1 MINIVEVLSGVATKT
16 YKFFVPSMSASST
29 AINNSVLIE
38 FTRQSGQS
46 VTAVTNGLG
55 QCVGYTATNVALAS
69 NAESAAVGTVI
80 DFASRQVVVTEEL
93 LATTPVVGTGS
104 AAAGATVTE
113 VAATGTSTAMVASTV
128 ASVGA
133 CVLAAVGGYA
143 LGKTVG
149 EYLAEKYPEFWVD
162 TCGKALYE
170 AGCTLASGV
179 NSVITYINPD
189 GQTLVPSKTSR
200 IIQEELGKIGALA
213 TQSGDTRGWNE
224 FTATMEFDHYGDPKQ
239 HCNIIYTVECI
250 STKFALNLDYSG
262 GSADE
267 ISYLNIRTMFPFGD
281 HLPDNGIK
289 IKSEGWD
296 GNGIKYLDTT
306 KFKDSC
312 LLFVGVSHGGSEAYQ
327 NCSYTCSLPLFT
339 PLQAAI
345 DFTNNIEVPSINYV
359 YVPTGYYDPP
369 KINPTVSPEPVT
381 IPQPKIK
388 PENAPDD
395 DEDGK
400 AIPVP
405 SPQEV
410 PSIVPNE
417 VFDPKVNPVNILE
430 PVVIN
435 PNPYPLPQ
443 PNLHVPELPEV
454 PPKEPNPPKPVV
466 IPNMVASALSR
477 VYNPTQ
483 AELDALGEYMWSSS
497 RVDDLLKLFQ
507 NPADGIVS
515 LHAIYG
521 TPSIGTEY
529 EIKLGYLS
537 TGVSAP
543 VVTSQFVVINCG
555 EITINEQYK
564 NATDYAPYTTIQIY
578 LPFIGIQ
585 TLNPFDIVG
594 SNIKCTYKID
604 VYTGACIAQ
613 LNVERAGLNGVIY
626 EFAGNC
632 GYQIPLTSG
641 NYMQAITNVIGGTIG
656 GALIGSGAGAA
667 LGAGRALLH
676 SNVDVSRSGNL
687 SANAGILG
695 TREPYFIITRSIP
708 RDALNYSKYYGYPA
722 NKTIYLS
729 DCTGFTRVKDIIL
742 HTSGTQE
749 ERDEIMTLLKHGI
762 YI

>member
-1 MINIVEVLSGVATKT
+1 MTHIVEFLSGLTTKT
-16 YKFFVPSMSASST
+16 YKFFAPSMSATST
-29 AINNSVLIE
+29 VINNTALIE

-69 NAESAAVGTVI
+69 NAKSTAIGTVI
-80 DFASRQVVVTEEL
+80 DFTSRQVVVTPEL
-93 LATTPVVGTGS
+93 LATTPVVGTGTV
-104 AAAGATVTE
+104 AAGTTVTE
-113 VAATGTSTAMVASTV
+113 VAATSTTTAMVGTTV

-133 CVLAAVGGYA
+133 CVLAAIGGYA
-143 LGKTVG
+143 IGKTVG

-162 TCGKALYE
+162 TCGKALYD

-179 NSVITYINPD
+179 NSVITYISPD
-189 GQTLVPSKTSR
+189 GQTLVPKKTSE
-200 IIQEELGKIGALA
+200 IIQSELRKIGALA
-213 TQSGDTRGWNE
+213 SQSGDVRGWNE
-224 FTATMEFDHYGDPKQ
+224 FTATWEYGSYDDPEGSRVFL
-239 HCNIIYTVECI
+239 YTVECP

-262 GSADE
+262 GSAD
-267 ISYLNIRTMFPFGD
+267 ITSYLKIRTLFPSGD
-281 HLPDNGIK
+281 FSPKKDIK
-289 IKSEGWD
+289 IRTEIWD
-296 GNGIKYLDTT
+296 GTGLKLSDTT
-306 KFKDSC
+306 TFNNRC
-312 LLFVGVSHGGSEAYQ
+312 NIFVGASHESSTAYQ
-327 NCSYTCSLPLFT
+327 NSKYSCSLPLFS
-339 PLQAAI
+339 PAQAAI

-359 YVPTGYYDPP
+359 YVPTGYYNPPIIDPA
-369 KINPTVSPEPVT
+369 VSPEPIS

-395 DEDGK
+395 DEDDK
-400 AIPVP
+400 VIPVP
-405 SPQEV
+405 TPQEV

-417 VFDPKVNPVNILE
+417 IFDPQVNPVNIIE

-435 PNPYPLPQ
+435 PNPYPTPQ
-443 PNLHVPELPEV
+443 PPLHVPEPAETPPRTPE
-454 PPKEPNPPKPVV
+454 PPKPIV

-477 VYNPTQ
+477 VFNPNQ
-483 AELDALGEYMWSSS
+483 AQLDALGEYMWSSS
-497 RVDDLLKLFQ
+497 RLEDLLKLFQ
-507 NPADGIVS
+507 SPADGIIS

-521 TPSIGTEY
+521 TPSIGNEN

-543 VVTSQFVVINCG
+543 VVTSQFVVVNCG
-555 EITINEQYK
+555 EISINEVYK

-585 TLNPFDIVG
+585 SLNPFDIIG
-594 SNIKCTYKID
+594 SKIKCTYKID

-613 LNVERAGLNGVIY
+613 LNAERDGLNGVIY

-641 NYMQAITNVIGGTIG
+641 NYIQSVANVIGGTIG
-656 GALIGSGAGAA
+656 GALLGGGTGAA
-667 LGAGRALLH
+667 IGAGRSLLH
-676 SNVDVSRSGNL
+676 SNVDVARSGNL

-695 TREPYFIITRSIP
+695 TREPYFIITRTIP
-708 RDALNYSKYYGYPA
+708 RDALNYSKYYGYPT

>member
-1 MINIVEVLSGVATKT
+1 MINIVEFLSGLTAKS
-16 YKFFVPSMSASST
+16 YKFLAPSISASST
-29 AINNSVLIE
+29 VVNNAALIE

-55 QCVGYTATNVALAS
+55 QCVGYTATNVAIAS
-69 NAESAAVGTVI
+69 NAESTAIGTVI
-80 DFASRQVVVTEEL
+80 DFTSRQVVANPEL
-93 LATTPVVGTGS
+93 LAATPVAGTGTV
-104 AAAGATVTE
+104 AAGATVTE
-113 VAATGTSTAMVASTV
+113 VTATSTTTAMVGTTV

-133 CVLAAVGGYA
+133 CVLAAIGGYA

-179 NSVITYINPD
+179 NSVITYITPE
-189 GQTLVPSKTSR
+189 GQTLVPKKTSE
-200 IIQEELGKIGALA
+200 IIQSELRKIGALA
-213 TQSGDTRGWNE
+213 SQSGNIRGWNE
-224 FTATMEFDHYGDPKQ
+224 FTATMEYDYYGDTEN
-239 HCNIIYTVECI
+239 HWITVYTVECV
-250 STKFALNLDYSG
+250 STKFALFLEYGG
-262 GSADE
+262 GSADKT
-267 ISYLNIRTMFPFGD
+267 SYLDIYVTFPFDTFLPDKGIKIRTESWK
-281 HLPDNGIK
+281 NGIK
-289 IKSEGWD
+289 KV
-296 GNGIKYLDTT
+296 DTT
-306 KFKDSC
+306 EFSDRC
-312 LLFVGVSHGGSEAYQ
+312 RIFAGVSHGGFDFDPVQ
-327 NCSYTCSLPLFT
+327 NSKYTCSIPIFA
-339 PLQAAI
+339 PKQAAI
-345 DFTNNIEVPSINYV
+345 DFTNNLEVPSINYA
-359 YVPTGYYDPP
+359 YVPTGYYVPP
-369 KINPTVSPEPVT
+369 KIDPTESPKPVK

-388 PENAPDD
+388 PENTPDD
-395 DEDGK
+395 DDEQ
-400 AIPVP
+400 AIPIP

-410 PSIVPNE
+410 PSTVPNE
-417 VFDPKVNPVNILE
+417 VFDPKVNPVNDLE
-430 PVVIN
+430 PIVIN
-435 PNPYPLPQ
+435 PNPYPLPK
-443 PNLHVPELPEV
+443 PNLHVPELPEI
-454 PPKEPNPPKPVV
+454 PPRTPKPPKPVV

-483 AELDALGEYMWSSS
+483 AQLDALGEYMWSSS
-497 RVDDLLKLFQ
+497 RLEDLLKLFQ
-507 NPADGIVS
+507 SPADGIVS

-521 TPSIGTEY
+521 TPSTGSEY

-537 TGVSAP
+537 TGVSAS
-543 VVTSQFVVINCG
+543 VVSSQFVVINCG
-555 EITINEQYK
+555 EVTINEKYK

-585 TLNPFDIVG
+585 SLNPFDIIG
-594 SNIKCTYKID
+594 SKIKCTYKID

-613 LNVERAGLNGVIY
+613 LNVKRAGLNGVIY

-641 NYMQAITNVIGGTIG
+641 NYMQAMANVIGGTVT
-656 GALIGSGAGAA
+656 GALVGGGGGAA
-667 LGAGRALLH
+667 LGAASSLLH
-676 SNVDVSRSGNL
+676 SNVDVARSGNL